1 MKKDSLIGPPR
12 EIFGNEEDYEK
23 KLKYKKHMK
32 KRIIR
37 QEKAVILIQKMKIMS
52 YWELKRMKKMQMH
65 TTKIN

>member
-32 KRIIR
+32 KKND
-37 QEKAVILIQKMKIMS
+37 KARKGS
-52 YWELKRMKKMQMH
+52 DSDSEDENNELLG
-65 TTKIN
+65 IEDN